1 MKLTKEKLKELI
13 LEEISF
19 LSEEDN
25 TNKMIDEAQKA
36 IEAEAK
42 VTFAKIKQAANKS
55 GLEIEMLKGLFM
67 QFLENMK

>member
-13 LEEISF
+13 KEEISH
-19 LSEEDN
+19 LTEQED

-42 VTFAKIKQAANKS
+42 ITFAKIKQAANKS
-55 GLEIEMLKGLFM
+55 GLELQMLKGLFV
-67 QFLENMK
+67 QFLEDMD